1 MLTVRGTS
9 GREAFGTFQESMLRY
24 HYHYHYRGEWE
35 HHGRQFER
43 LP

>member
-9 GREAFGTFQESMLRY
+9 GREAFGTFQESMLQ
-24 HYHYHYRGEWE
+24 YHYHYRGEWE